1 MFADLKR
8 DAVCWTQKIRESP
21 AKTLLV
27 PCCILFLSF
36 LFRIFSGGTAT
47 FYSLLLCKGFFP
59 GAFLYTLGHIVR
71 MLCAGL
77 ILTGV
82 LFCRGLFELRLRAFA
97 CAIVTCLVLL
107 VEYRII
113 FVSMSPV
120 LALLLCAAS
129 IAAVFLNLK
138 FFLKSCCPGACPAL
152 VLLLLQMIFF
162 IQLIFNFLQDEKNS
176 NICLWIRF

>member
-8 DAVCWTQKIRESP
+8 DAVCWIQKIRESP
-21 AKTLLV
+21 AKTLFV
-27 PCCILFLSF
+27 PCCILCLAF

-47 FYSLLLCKGFFP
+47 FYSLILCRGFFP
-59 GAFLYTLGHIVR
+59 GTFLYTFGHIMR

-82 LFCRGLFELRLRAFA
+82 LFSRGLFELRLRAFA
-97 CAIVTCLVLL
+97 CATVVCLVLL

-113 FVSMSPV
+113 FISMNPV

-129 IAAVFLNLK
+129 IVSVFLNLN
-138 FFLKSCCPGACPAL
+138 FFLKSCCPGSCPAL
-152 VLLLLQMIFF
+152 ILLLLQIIFL
-162 IQLIFNFLQDEKNS
+162 IQLISLCSVF
-176 NICLWIRF
+176 